1 MTPKSA
7 KRFSDQVTRQKKRM
21 TPKSVWRFSDQVM
34 RQRNRMTPTRMAA
47 LAKNAGRFSELIMRL
62 MSQLGKA

>member
-7 KRFSDQVTRQKKRM
+7 KRFSDQVTRQKK
-21 TPKSVWRFSDQVM
+21 
-34 RQRNRMTPTRMAA
+34 RMTPTRMAA